1 MFKLNMQTG
10 IKSTDSI
17 LLIIAIWRLRQEDH
31 ILDGNNYSLI
41 IIFANIQTKINRDSQ
56 NCDRHSI

>member
-17 LLIIAIWRLRQEDH
+17 LLILAIWRLRQEDH
-31 ILDGNNYSLI
+31 ILDANNYSLI
-41 IIFANIQTKINRDSQ
+41 IIVANIQTKINRDSQ